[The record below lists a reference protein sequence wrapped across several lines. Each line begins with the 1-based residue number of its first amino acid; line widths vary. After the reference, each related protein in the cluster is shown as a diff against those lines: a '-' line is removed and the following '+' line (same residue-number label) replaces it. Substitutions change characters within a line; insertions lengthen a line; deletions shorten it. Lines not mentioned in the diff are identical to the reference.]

1 MLLFVFIFRKK
12 GSLISLDQLARIQE
26 FISRYKFS
34 FLFSGNTFS
43 SLSGMTFE
51 WSIAK
56 DDDIESLEPSSK
68 VRYLY

>member
-56 DDDIESLEPSSK
+56 DDDIESLELSSK